1 MGTLEFEGKKY
12 TFEWIRIALL
22 FVGAPLFAL
31 GMYFSHDWYW
41 LHEITSKFTIILLNM
56 FSGGGYTSLNVPGDL
71 YPWQIVI
78 YTAENTYRGTIR
90 FETLCTG
97 VHAIAIFMGVI
108 LFTPHP
114 FEKETNKDIWGRKVW
129 AIIATSVI
137 FYFVNV
143 LRMIIQ
149 LSLYRNGASWK
160 DVHYP
165 ISAASSFIAV
175 ACVLIM
181 HKFVPEF
188 IMSLIWIGDELRE
201 LVVKRKAIAENVAL
215 TDSDDEEQIEEIHE
229 TEERQESETVHDPIL
244 EDEPPLQVKKD

>member
-1 MGTLEFEGKKY
+1 MGQLEFEGKKY
-12 TFEWIRIALL
+12 TFNWSRIALL
-22 FVGAPLFAL
+22 FVGAPIFAL
-31 GMYFSHDWYW
+31 VMYYSHHWYW
-41 LHEITSKFTIILLNM
+41 LHGITSKFTIWCLNVL
-56 FSGGGYTSLNVPGDL
+56 SGGGYQSLHVPNNEF
-71 YPWQIVI
+71 PWQIVI

-97 VHAIAIFMGVI
+97 IHAIAIFSGVI

-114 FEKETNKDIWGRKVW
+114 FEKETNQDLWKRKAW
-129 AIIATSVI
+129 AIFTTSVI

-143 LRMIIQ
+143 IRMIIQ

-175 ACVLIM
+175 ACVLVM

-188 IMSLIWIGDELRE
+188 IMSLIWIGDEIREKLRARS
-201 LVVKRKAIAENVAL
+201 LVNNADKKE
-215 TDSDDEEQIEEIHE
+215 DEIEFPDESEKIDGEIDTIKIEEPK
-229 TEERQESETVHDPIL
+229 TTS
-244 EDEPPLQVKKD
+244 